1 MSSIFYKVKPQLG
14 VIKENIW
21 ERKNICFLVHSI
33 CIYFLLCIFPDVF
46 VCFCSIFAPWSRLS
60 LKSDYSLRRQAE
72 RIYHFA
78 FFTKD
83 RWMGGWMNGWMV
95 HFNQIKNTKTHLKH
109 SRTYWI
115 LHLYIADAPVFQ
127 FDKIQLR
134 YLMKMPSSIP
144 MKLLSKTE

>member
-1 MSSIFYKVKPQLG
+1 MIFLFQTNVKHFLQGQASIKSYKRKHLG
-14 VIKENIW
+14 TKVQYIFVFISTF
-21 ERKNICFLVHSI
+21 IVHI
-33 CIYFLLCIFPDVF
+33 CIYFDFYLFPDVF
-46 VCFCSIFAPWSRLS
+46 VCFCSIFAPRSRLS

-115 LHLYIADAPVFQ
+115 LHLYIADAPCFN
-127 FDKIQLR
+127 FIK
-134 YLMKMPSSIP
+134 SS
-144 MKLLSKTE
+144 